1 MLLLVN
7 HFVSLVPNHPECN
20 HHELDNSALIRLS
33 IDRSSETSPNPVLQW
48 ASFDVIS
55 SSPLLHI
62 TQVVSPW
69 IPSYSTPLL
78 EESLFEGF
86 SMWVRWFLMEVGFS
100 IVFHCKEGKFSIY
113 YMLTYHTIKSIEYD
127 QLQSLKAPP
136 IRL

>member
-7 HFVSLVPNHPECN
+7 HLFLWFQITQCN

>member
-20 HHELDNSALIRLS
+20 HHELDNSAPIRLS

-69 IPSYSTPLL
+69 IPYYSTPLL
-78 EESLFEGF
+78 EKSLFEGF

-100 IVFHCKEGKFSIY
+100 TVFYCKEGKFSIY
-113 YMLTYHTIKSIEYD
+113 YMLTHHTTKSIEYD